1 MLYPPLRCSW
11 NWSGSTFFK
20 KIQCTEKEITKDRLK
35 FKQTSKRKD
44 KKMRYH
50 SSTFFSEKGEG
61 PKVSIRIDDSY
72 YPVTIS
78 ISESGLPFKD
88 PSVKFFLRSIQDLIN
103 FKNSVIQEYDKYLR
117 SKEVKNV

>member
-1 MLYPPLRCSW
+1 
-11 NWSGSTFFK
+11 
-20 KIQCTEKEITKDRLK
+20 
-35 FKQTSKRKD
+35 
-44 KKMRYH
+44 MRYH

-72 YPVTIS
+72 YPITIS

-117 SKEVKNV
+117 NKEMSLYSREIRKITPPYKEDQDV